1 MSKKSMSKGIII
13 LDCDTVRTFTQNRF
27 LFPFLQRSAV
37 KTLIGLRNR
46 LSIQEIYQGNEGGKT
61 HKIKLW

>member
-1 MSKKSMSKGIII
+1 MSKGIII

-37 KTLIGLRNR
+37 KMLMGLRDR
-46 LSIQEIYQGNEGGKT
+46 LSIQEIYHEDEGGKT
-61 HKIKLW
+61 RKIKLW